1 MNVPR
6 RTCAKIV
13 IPGHVPLGVRGNL
26 VGTIFKNLPEGVGNT
41 RSVAEADNDIFSK
54 TIVVLLVDLLGI
66 VQSTTARVTDLELGQ
81 MVLTAGV
88 RIANEPIGGVAIYDV
103 KIRDVALLLA
113 DAQLRGALEG
123 LVKWFEGGILVK
135 QLEVGVGG
143 IRVRDTSCADR
154 RITAKRRTNA
164 KGEYM
169 LA

>member
-1 MNVPR
+1 
-6 RTCAKIV
+6 
-13 IPGHVPLGVRGNL
+13 
-26 VGTIFKNLPEGVGNT
+26 
-41 RSVAEADNDIFSK
+41 
-54 TIVVLLVDLLGI
+54 
-66 VQSTTARVTDLELGQ
+66 

-88 RIANEPIGGVAIYDV
+88 RIANEPIGGVAIYDG

-143 IRVRDTSCADR
+143 IRVGDTSCADR

>member
-13 IPGHVPLGVRGNL
+13 IPGLVPLGVRGNV

-54 TIVVLLVDLLGI
+54 IIVVLAVDLIGI
-66 VQSTTARVTDLELGQ
+66 VQSTTARITDLELGQ

-88 RIANEPIGGVAIYDV
+88 RIANEPIGGVAIYDG

-123 LVKWFEGGILVK
+123 LVKWFERGILVK
-135 QLEVGVGG
+135 KLEVGVGG